1 MGSVCHRKKNLVSN
15 YHHYSLETKDIA
27 TMRRIFKLLVLVCAI
42 NFVTARHVRRDV
54 LDDNDDEDTVKKVAV
69 EDEKSDETTDTNSRP
84 DLLQAIRD
92 ALGGVVNA
100 LQGVVKAKQEAA
112 TPLIE
117 AATRTV
123 DTIRTSNAVDRIR
136 ETLGLIVE
144 AKLNALQSLLKVATD
159 TLGNKKVTE
168 RVGGTVDFAG
178 NLVRVGVCHFVCPF
192 QPNST
197 ECRNDN
203 CSPKNETSKEEKG
216 DYEYFNYVDFE
227 EAILELDTPSE
238 EDVDDEAEEDNEVE
252 DLAVEDLGDTTS
264 VDERIQNL

>member
-1 MGSVCHRKKNLVSN
+1 
-15 YHHYSLETKDIA
+15 
-27 TMRRIFKLLVLVCAI
+27 MRRIFKLLVLVCAI

-54 LDDNDDEDTVKKVAV
+54 VDDNDDEDTVKKVAV
-69 EDEKSDETTDTNSRP
+69 EDEKSDETTDTVSDKSDKDNSRP

-203 CSPKNETSKEEKG
+203 CSPKKRNFKRRG
-216 DYEYFNYVDFE
+216 RGLR
-227 EAILELDTPSE
+227 IL
-238 EDVDDEAEEDNEVE
+238 
-252 DLAVEDLGDTTS
+252 
-264 VDERIQNL
+264 